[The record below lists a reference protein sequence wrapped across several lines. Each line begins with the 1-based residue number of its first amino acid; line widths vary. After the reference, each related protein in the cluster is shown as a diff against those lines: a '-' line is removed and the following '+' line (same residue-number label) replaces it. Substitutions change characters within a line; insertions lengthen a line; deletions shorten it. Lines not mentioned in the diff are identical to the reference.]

1 MVRWVVCSYD
11 EALKAEGGPFLVHE
25 LRQAGVAVGGYSGQR
40 EAERGDFS
48 LLVRRGEG
56 PLAQVEEG
64 LFSCGGT
71 MNLPLT
77 LSAMGGEASEALA
90 IAFTSQEVSEAKSI
104 GMKVLAVTSQT
115 DAVTLADSGA
125 DIIVDSLLALGR
137 FHDAGSFEA
146 QLCKLEDTEGESGK
160 VRYGRNLIRPVSSS
174 LFNLERAIAYAIEM
188 ATNVWKNAYTP
199 YSHFNV
205 GAAVVSAATGR
216 VYSGCNVENGSYGA
230 TICAERNAI
239 LHAIAVEG
247 VIGIEALVVA
257 SKGNTLAPPCA
268 QCLQVISE
276 FARPETQVHLVSVD
290 GKSHEVYQFGQL
302 LPHPFVLE

>member
-11 EALKAEGGPFLVHE
+11 EASKVEGGPFLLHE
-25 LRQAGVAVGGYSGQR
+25 LRQAAVTVGGYSGQR
-40 EAERGDFS
+40 DVERGDCT

-56 PLAQVEEG
+56 PLVQVKEG
-64 LFSCGGT
+64 MFSCGGT
-71 MNLPLT
+71 MSLPLV
-77 LSAMGGEASEALA
+77 LSALGGDAGEALA
-90 IAFTSQEVSEAKSI
+90 IAFTPQEVSEAKSA
-104 GMKVLAVTSQT
+104 GMKVLAVASQT

-137 FHDAGSFEA
+137 FHEAGSFEA
-146 QLCKLEDTEGESGK
+146 QLLKLEDTEGQSGT
-160 VRYGRNLIRPVSSS
+160 VRYGRNLLRPVSSP
-174 LFNLERAIAYAIEM
+174 LFSLERAITLAIEM
-188 ATNVWKNAYTP
+188 ATNVWKNAYAP
-199 YSHFNV
+199 YSRFKV

-257 SKGNTLAPPCA
+257 SKGNPLAPPCA

-290 GKSHEVYQFGQL
+290 GKSHKVYQFGQL